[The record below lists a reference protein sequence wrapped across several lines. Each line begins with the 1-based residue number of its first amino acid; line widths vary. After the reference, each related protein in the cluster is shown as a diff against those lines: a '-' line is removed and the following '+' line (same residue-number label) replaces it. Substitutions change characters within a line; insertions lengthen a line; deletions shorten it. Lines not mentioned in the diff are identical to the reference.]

1 MKVELFKNDLPD
13 RFTIE
18 GDIAIDTETMGLDLM
33 RDRLCVIQF
42 SNGDGNA
49 YLVQFCGNDY
59 SAPNLKKLLSD
70 PARKKIFHYA
80 RFDVAVIYHHLGVE
94 ISNIFCTKIASRL
107 VRTYTDYHGLK
118 ELCRE
123 LLGVVIS
130 KQQQS
135 SNWSAQHLTDDQQE
149 YAAKDVIY
157 LHRIMEKL
165 EEMLIATARKELAYQ
180 MFNFLGVRAKLDL
193 LGWNNIDL
201 FAHH

>member
-1 MKVELFKNDLPD
+1 M
-13 RFTIE
+13 
-18 GDIAIDTETMGLDLM
+18 
-33 RDRLCVIQF
+33 
-42 SNGDGNA
+42 
-49 YLVQFCGNDY
+49 
-59 SAPNLKKLLSD
+59 
-70 PARKKIFHYA
+70 
-80 RFDVAVIYHHLGVE
+80 
-94 ISNIFCTKIASRL
+94 
-107 VRTYTDYHGLK
+107 K

-135 SNWSAQHLTDDQQE
+135 SNWSSLHLSDDQQE

-165 EEMLIATARKELAYQ
+165 EEMLIATGRKELAYE
-180 MFNFLGVRAKLDL
+180 MFNFLQVRAKLDL